1 MAAISKIKIDGFK
14 AFPKEFELVLDG
26 KNLLMYGENGSGKSS
41 IYYAL
46 HALLQS
52 QYHDKGAIYFDKN
65 NSESLVNKYTTTA
78 DPYIEIE
85 LEGSNTKYHLSKNGY
100 KELPAEAI
108 SPLRDMNAECVFIN
122 HKFLF
127 NSFSFRNSQYIDLFP
142 VFIKD
147 ILPFTFTNDS
157 SKYISELYDEVVA
170 GIQRRGRGQ
179 RIDPEYDRLIE
190 KFNQEVL
197 RIIGKINHKDDPR
210 DPNALSLASNIYN
223 NHFRDSNDRE
233 LSIELNYE
241 NNSDKI
247 PKTNK
252 SYWLRYGYRYQ
263 QTTIA
268 HRAIEERVSNKL
280 EILPPV
286 IRLTIKE
293 KKDDGTWGDIEK
305 PQTQLNEAKLTAII
319 LSIRFSL
326 LDLVAAPD
334 GRFLALDDMLISLDM
349 SNRAKVI
356 DFLLSISDKY
366 KIYLFTHDRAFYNF
380 ICHKIKQYKLSNSWV
395 YKTISYSKKRQEPI
409 VIDEYSDY
417 LSKAKSFYELGDYET
432 SAINLRKYIE
442 QSIKGLLPYELSTD
456 ADGKFLE
463 LEKLWKRL
471 ITFYSNN
478 GNAIDPRIQKLF
490 SDSKLL
496 ILNPA
501 AHFQRLSTPIYRT
514 ELDKVFDI
522 VNTIQ
527 SLNRIDNKLII
538 EGGKQITFH
547 HPSINYKCSFELDSD
562 LEIIQDEHIVARIP
576 KCKNIKWS
584 YNNVENWDFETN
596 SQNNAHVLLKAS
608 PNLKNFFEGCCQKL
622 PLGITHDM
630 LMHNCKIDNKTPI
643 IEFFGK
649 IDLLKIAVKAKK

>member
-52 QYHDKGAIYFDKN
+52 QYHDKGSIYFDKN
-65 NSESLVNKYTTTA
+65 NSESLVNKYTTIV
-78 DPYIEIE
+78 DPYIELE

-100 KELPAEAI
+100 EEIPHQPI
-108 SPLRDMNAECVFIN
+108 SPLRDMNSECVFIN

-127 NSFSFRNSQYIDLFP
+127 HGFSFRNSQYIDLFP

-147 ILPFTFTNDS
+147 ILPFILTRDNS
-157 SKYISELYDEVVA
+157 EYIGNIYDEVMK
-170 GIQRRGRGQ
+170 GIRRHGSSNQIEDSYRK
-179 RIDPEYDRLIE
+179 RIE
-190 KFNQEVL
+190 KFNSELQY
-197 RIIGKINHKDDPR
+197 IINLINL
-210 DPNALSLASNIYN
+210 NASNIYKKYFQN
-223 NHFRDSNDRE
+223 
-233 LSIELNYE
+233 E
-241 NNSDKI
+241 NERNLKIILEYADNQDKV
-247 PKTNK
+247 PHPNK
-252 SYWLRYGYRYQ
+252 SYWLRCSYRYQ
-263 QTTIA
+263 
-268 HRAIEERVSNKL
+268 RVNKAGAWKEKQVSSGL
-280 EILPPV
+280 EILQPSIMLKIEEEANDV
-286 IRLTIKE
+286 YKQ
-293 KKDDGTWGDIEK
+293 IEK
-305 PQTQLNEAKLTAII
+305 PQTYFNEARLTAII

-326 LDLVAAPD
+326 LDTIAKGN
-334 GRFLALDDMLISLDM
+334 GRFMALDDMLISLDM

-356 DFLLSISDKY
+356 DFLLNISDKY

-380 ICHKIKQYKLSNSWV
+380 ICHKIEQYNLSNSWV

-409 VIDEYSDY
+409 VIDEHSDY

-442 QSIKGLLPYELSTD
+442 QSVKGLLPYELSTD

-478 GNAIDPRIQKLF
+478 GNAIDLRIQKLF

-514 ELDKVFDI
+514 ELDQVFDI
-522 VNTIQ
+522 VNSIQ

-547 HPSINYKCSFELDSD
+547 HPTINYKCSFELDSD

-584 YNNVENWDFETN
+584 YNNIENWDFETN

-608 PNLKNFFEGCCQKL
+608 PNLKKFFESCCQKL

-630 LMHNCKIDNKTPI
+630 LMHNCKIDNKTSL

-649 IDLLKIAVKAKK
+649 VDLLKIAVKIKK

>member
-14 AFPKEFELVLDG
+14 AFPKEFELILDG

-65 NSESLVNKYTTTA
+65 NPESLVNKDTTTA

-100 KELPAEAI
+100 KELPAQAI

-147 ILPFTFTNDS
+147 ILPFTFTNDG

-170 GIQRRGRGQ
+170 KIQRRGRGR

-197 RIIGKINHKDDPR
+197 RIIEMINHKDNI
-210 DPNALSLASNIYN
+210 NAPSLVSNIYN
-223 NHFRDSNDRE
+223 NHFRELDDRE

-241 NNSDKI
+241 NNQDKI
-247 PKTNK
+247 PQQDK
-252 SYWLRYGYRYQ
+252 SYWLRYGYRYH

-268 HRAIEERVSNKL
+268 HRLIEECVSSKL

-293 KKDDGTWGDIEK
+293 KNDDGTWGDIEK

-349 SNRAKVI
+349 SNRMKVI
-356 DFLLSISDKY
+356 RYLLDVVASKY
-366 KIYLFTHDRAFYNF
+366 TLYVFTHDRLLFNSFKKYIGLNKQQDGWICGGIYMYDRDNSVDFRKCIPYPVF
-380 ICHKIKQYKLSNSWV
+380 IEEKDAELEAKEYYIMHDYPACGQRLRKWCEDILSRLYPDQLLKMKDSRTGKTVETSLNDRIVCLNDYCINESIDFEEFKDLKIYKDNILNTVSHNDVSSPIYGNEILSIIKILSKLEQIANNKKVVKVNHNLGIELVADDGRPITICIDVRSDKITIV
-395 YKTISYSKKRQEPI
+395 EYGGIKKISYYTNCIVNKIIDAGRHIDVESKGPYDSIYKVYTQ
-409 VIDEYSDY
+409 YCNKYGANS
-417 LSKAKSFYELGDYET
+417 T
-432 SAINLRKYIE
+432 INLLDVLYDHGIL
-442 QSIKGLLPYELSTD
+442 IKD
-456 ADGKFLE
+456 KF
-463 LEKLWKRL
+463 
-471 ITFYSNN
+471 
-478 GNAIDPRIQKLF
+478 
-490 SDSKLL
+490 
-496 ILNPA
+496 
-501 AHFQRLSTPIYRT
+501 
-514 ELDKVFDI
+514 
-522 VNTIQ
+522 
-527 SLNRIDNKLII
+527 
-538 EGGKQITFH
+538 
-547 HPSINYKCSFELDSD
+547 
-562 LEIIQDEHIVARIP
+562 
-576 KCKNIKWS
+576 
-584 YNNVENWDFETN
+584 
-596 SQNNAHVLLKAS
+596 
-608 PNLKNFFEGCCQKL
+608 
-622 PLGITHDM
+622 
-630 LMHNCKIDNKTPI
+630 
-643 IEFFGK
+643 
-649 IDLLKIAVKAKK
+649 

>member
-14 AFPKEFELVLDG
+14 AFPKEFELILDG

-65 NSESLVNKYTTTA
+65 NPESLVNKDTTTA

-100 KELPAEAI
+100 KELPAQAI

-127 NSFSFRNSQYIDLFP
+127 HGFSFRNSQYIDLFP

-147 ILPFTFTNDS
+147 ILPFILTRDHSEYIGNIYDDVMKGIIRHSSNKIEDS
-157 SKYISELYDEVVA
+157 YKN
-170 GIQRRGRGQ
+170 R
-179 RIDPEYDRLIE
+179 IE
-190 KFNQEVL
+190 KFNLEVEYVINEINQKVSDL
-197 RIIGKINHKDDPR
+197 YAQYFQNESERNLKIILEY
-210 DPNALSLASNIYN
+210 AN
-223 NHFRDSNDRE
+223 NH
-233 LSIELNYE
+233 
-241 NNSDKI
+241 DKI
-247 PKTNK
+247 PFPNK
-252 SYWLRYGYRYQ
+252 SYWLRCSYRYQ
-263 QTTIA
+263 
-268 HRAIEERVSNKL
+268 RVKKAGVWKEKQVSSGL
-280 EILPPV
+280 EILQPSIILKIEEEINGV
-286 IRLTIKE
+286 YKQ
-293 KKDDGTWGDIEK
+293 IEK
-305 PQTQLNEAKLTAII
+305 PQTYFNEARLTAII

-326 LDLVAAPD
+326 LETISAGN
-334 GRFLALDDMLISLDM
+334 GRFMALDDMLISLDM

-356 DFLLSISDKY
+356 DFILKISDKY
-366 KIYLFTHDRAFYNF
+366 KIYIFTHDKAFYNF
-380 ICHKIKQYKLSNSWV
+380 ICHKIRQYGSSDSWV
-395 YKTISYSKKRQEPI
+395 YKTISYINENHEPI

-417 LSKAKSFYELGDYET
+417 FSKAKFFYELGDYET

-442 QSIKGLLPYELSTD
+442 QSVRGLLPYELSTNVG
-456 ADGKFLE
+456 GKFVE
-463 LEKLWKRL
+463 LEILWKRL

-478 GNAIDPRIQKLF
+478 GNAIDPQIQKLF

-514 ELDKVFDI
+514 ELDKVFYI
-522 VNTIQ
+522 VNSIQ

-547 HPSINYKCSFELDSD
+547 HPTINYKCSFELDSD

-584 YNNVENWDFETN
+584 YNDIENWDFETN
-596 SQNNAHVLLKAS
+596 SQNNNHVLLKAS
-608 PNLKNFFEGCCQKL
+608 PNLMKFFESCCQKL

-630 LMHNCKIDNKTPI
+630 LMHNCKIDNKIPL
-643 IEFFGK
+643 IEFFGE
-649 IDLLKIAVKAKK
+649 IDLLKIAVKVKK

>member
-52 QYHDKGAIYFDKN
+52 QYHDKGAIYFDKH

-78 DPYIEIE
+78 DPYVEIE
-85 LEGSNTKYHLSKNGY
+85 LEGSNTKYHLSKDGY
-100 KELPAEAI
+100 KEIPHRPI
-108 SPLRDMNAECVFIN
+108 SPLRDMNAECIFIN

-147 ILPFTFTNDS
+147 ILPFTFTNDD
-157 SKYISELYDEVVA
+157 SKYIIELYDEVLA
-170 GIQRRGRGQ
+170 GIQRRGRWHKVTS
-179 RIDPEYDRLIE
+179 EYDNLINR
-190 KFNQEVL
+190 FNQEVL
-197 RIIGKINHKDDPR
+197 RIIGKINYKDDI
-210 DPNALSLASNIYN
+210 NAPSLVSNIYN
-223 NHFRDSNDRE
+223 NHFRDSDDRE

-241 NNSDKI
+241 NNRDHI
-247 PKTNK
+247 PQPNK

-268 HRAIEERVSNKL
+268 HEIKEERISSKY
-280 EILPPV
+280 EILSPV
-286 IRLTIKE
+286 IRLIIKE
-293 KKDDGTWGDIEK
+293 KKEDGTWGDIKK

-349 SNRAKVI
+349 SNRMKVI
-356 DFLLSISDKY
+356 KYLLDVVALKY
-366 KIYLFTHDRAFYNF
+366 KLYVFTHDRAFYNF
-380 ICHKIKQYKLSNSWV
+380 ICHKIEQHNSSDSWL
-395 YKTISYSKKRQEPI
+395 YKTISYINKRHEPI

-432 SAINLRKYIE
+432 SAINLRKCIE
-442 QSIKGLLPYELSTD
+442 QSIRGLLPYELSNN

-478 GNAIDPRIQKLF
+478 GKAIDPKIQKSF

-514 ELDKVFDI
+514 ELNKVFDI
-522 VNTIQ
+522 VASIQ

-538 EGGKQITFH
+538 EGGKQIKFS
-547 HPSINYKCSFELDSD
+547 HPKENYVCSFILDSD
-562 LEIIQDEHIVARIP
+562 LEIIEEEHIVAKIP
-576 KCKNIKWS
+576 KCKNIEWS
-584 YNNVENWDFETN
+584 YNNIENWDFETN
-596 SQNNAHVLLKAS
+596 SQNNNHVLLKAT
-608 PNLKNFFEGCCQKL
+608 PYLTKFFESCCQKL

-630 LMHNCKIDNKTPI
+630 LMHNCKIDNKTPL

-649 IDLLKIAVKAKK
+649 IDLFKIAVKVKK